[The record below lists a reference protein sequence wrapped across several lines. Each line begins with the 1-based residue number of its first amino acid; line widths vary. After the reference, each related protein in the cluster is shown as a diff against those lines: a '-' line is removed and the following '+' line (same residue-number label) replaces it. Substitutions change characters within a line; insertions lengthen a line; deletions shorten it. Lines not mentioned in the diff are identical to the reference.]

1 MIQTCQNLRIFLVT
15 LFVFLSLPA
24 GNGSASVPEVMDL
37 KIQADHLLKQGQIER
52 AIPLYETVLQKDGR
66 FANAYY
72 NLATAY
78 YLQNEL
84 EKALENLEAFV
95 RLRPHDAEALYNLGC
110 LKLRK
115 GAFQEAWK
123 CFLKAE
129 HCPCTRSISTQIK
142 KALHFSKGLQSQDPE
157 TQKLIAYLLT
167 I

>member
-72 NLATAY
+72 NLATAIIS
-78 YLQNEL
+78 
-84 EKALENLEAFV
+84 
-95 RLRPHDAEALYNLGC
+95 RMS
-110 LKLRK
+110 LKR
-115 GAFQEAWK
+115 
-123 CFLKAE
+123 
-129 HCPCTRSISTQIK
+129 R
-142 KALHFSKGLQSQDPE
+142 
-157 TQKLIAYLLT
+157 
-167 I
+167 